1 MPRANRRRRDEAD
14 LDLARAAGG
23 MSRRESH
30 PDGEWFV
37 RRVTGVAASKA
48 YRCPGCDQEI
58 SPGVGHVAVW
68 REGELDERRHW
79 HTACWHARETR
90 GPRVQRS
97 RDAPRH

>member
-1 MPRANRRRRDEAD
+1 MSAAISTRWLVSAWWAAMHPYGEGSGQAD
-14 LDLARAAGG
+14 DR
-23 MSRRESH
+23 
-30 PDGEWFV
+30 PVV
-37 RRVTGVAASKA
+37 RRIQPYQATKT

-90 GPRVQRS
+90 RPRVQRS